1 MNYQI
6 IPPPPQLAQ
15 HVRFFWVLESEAPY
29 IHRSLACGCPELIF
43 HYKGTFDE
51 VTDPDNREKSFV
63 SGIHGQSQK
72 FRRFITTQGF
82 GIFGVYLYPFAI
94 PHFLSLPADALSN
107 EMPDLDTLLGSEG
120 RILEEKIMLASNNYS
135 RVTLL
140 ANFLENRLRKTQPER
155 SYITSLV
162 QDIIHSK
169 GDMRVQQL
177 AQDSCLSVRQFE
189 RKFKEYSGFSPKL
202 FSRIVRFQSTLDEY
216 DAKDKT
222 LTQIAYHCGYYDQS
236 HFIRDFKEFS
246 GYHPKVY
253 FDKKAEGTE
262 WRDA

>member
-6 IPPPPQLAQ
+6 IPPPPQLAR
-15 HVRFFWVLESEAPY
+15 HVRFFWILESDTPY

-43 HYKGTFDE
+43 HYRGVFDE
-51 VTDPDNREKSFV
+51 LTNPCTREKSFV

-72 FRRFITTQGF
+72 FRRFVTDAGF

-94 PHFLSLPADALSN
+94 PHLFSIPANTLSN
-107 EMPDLDTLLGSEG
+107 EMPDLNTLLGPAG
-120 RILEEKIMLASNNYS
+120 TILEEQIMLATDNHS
-135 RVTLL
+135 RMKLL
-140 ANFLENRLRKTQPER
+140 SNFLEHRLRKVQPEI
-155 SYITSLV
+155 SHVTMLV
-162 QDIIHSK
+162 RDIVHSR

-177 AQDSCLSVRQFE
+177 ARESCLSLRQFE
-189 RKFKEYSGFSPKL
+189 RKFKELSGFSPKL

-222 LTQIAYHCGYYDQS
+222 LTQVAYHYGYYDQS

-253 FDKKAEGTE
+253 FFKKAEGTE
-262 WRDA
+262 WRDV